1 MEADTKTAAVTLS
14 DKDYLRREMARR
26 ELARKS
32 YRRYLYYVHA
42 PTWVRTKMSDFLADT
57 VQRFVETETGNAYDI
72 LLIETPPQHGKS
84 LTVTESFPSWY
95 LGKYPTHRIIEASYN
110 DDTARKFGRKNMEKV
125 EQYGGGVFGLKQGSI
140 WTTTDFELSNGWGRM
155 ISRGIMSGITGNPAN
170 LLIIDDPVKNRAEAD
185 SETYRNRLW
194 EEWQNTLKSRLA
206 AQAKV
211 IIIMTPWHEDDLA
224 ARVLKNEPHVTLVRL
239 PIEAEEKDLLGR
251 PVGDALCPELGKDN
265 HWLEQFKASYL
276 SDPSN
281 GGLRAWQALYQCS
294 PRVEGGNLV
303 RREWWKWY
311 DKKDI
316 TAFGTTVISVD
327 ATFKDE
333 DTNDY
338 VAIQV
343 WGKLG
348 NDYYLRY
355 ALKRHLN
362 FPNTVQA
369 IRLVKKLYPDARY
382 ILIEDKA
389 NGSAIIQTL
398 RHEFVGVISITPKG
412 GKVSRVNAVS
422 PAIESGNVW
431 LPKDELFSEDLVDEF
446 AQFPNGEHD
455 DACFVAGTPV
465 ATAFGDK
472 PIEQVKAG
480 DYVWTPFGLRRV
492 TWAGQTGVK
501 EVVTRIGLTGT
512 PWHRV
517 FTTDGAF
524 HPLESLLSTVNC
536 DMLSL
541 KGVIT
546 WKYRKLLSS
555 MESPIDSWEPE
566 NITLVN
572 RHRMKDDDM
581 RKDFMWRFGS
591 IIRDRRF
598 LQATRFIIKTATLLI
613 TTSATWSVYRLLNT
627 VSCGGRARRPGSI
640 WTRFVTWLQ
649 RGTKAK
655 RAGDGTPS
663 TPEKCFDARR
673 FASVSSAAGPLCPG
687 RQPAHDSAAT
697 TAPSNGST
705 RTRRHFNTVSVWSA
719 AKSLMQKFRQES
731 NPRRP
736 VLAPVAASCGPR
748 TQVSVATTA
757 RYYTRSAPFAARSLT
772 PFAGTQ
778 CQTEASVAVKVTP
791 SSGESR
797 RKKNKAPVYNLTV
810 EGCHLYYAGGILVH
824 NCDSC
829 SQALSWMLF
838 SSGSTGIPMTAE
850 QKLLDQ
856 AIRSERN
863 MFTSPALYDVYG
875 ARDIY

>member
-1 MEADTKTAAVTLS
+1 MTDTVDQSIQGKTAAVTLS

-32 YRRYLYYVHA
+32 YRRYLYYVHS

-455 DACFVAGTPV
+455 DAV
-465 ATAFGDK
+465 
-472 PIEQVKAG
+472 
-480 DYVWTPFGLRRV
+480 
-492 TWAGQTGVK
+492 
-501 EVVTRIGLTGT
+501 
-512 PWHRV
+512 
-517 FTTDGAF
+517 
-524 HPLESLLSTVNC
+524 
-536 DMLSL
+536 
-541 KGVIT
+541 
-546 WKYRKLLSS
+546 
-555 MESPIDSWEPE
+555 
-566 NITLVN
+566 
-572 RHRMKDDDM
+572 
-581 RKDFMWRFGS
+581 
-591 IIRDRRF
+591 
-598 LQATRFIIKTATLLI
+598 
-613 TTSATWSVYRLLNT
+613 
-627 VSCGGRARRPGSI
+627 
-640 WTRFVTWLQ
+640 
-649 RGTKAK
+649 
-655 RAGDGTPS
+655 
-663 TPEKCFDARR
+663 
-673 FASVSSAAGPLCPG
+673 
-687 RQPAHDSAAT
+687 
-697 TAPSNGST
+697 
-705 RTRRHFNTVSVWSA
+705 
-719 AKSLMQKFRQES
+719 
-731 NPRRP
+731 
-736 VLAPVAASCGPR
+736 
-748 TQVSVATTA
+748 
-757 RYYTRSAPFAARSLT
+757 
-772 PFAGTQ
+772 
-778 CQTEASVAVKVTP
+778 
-791 SSGESR
+791 
-797 RKKNKAPVYNLTV
+797 
-810 EGCHLYYAGGILVH
+810 
-824 NCDSC
+824 DSC

-838 SSGSTGIPMTAE
+838 SSGATGIPMTAE